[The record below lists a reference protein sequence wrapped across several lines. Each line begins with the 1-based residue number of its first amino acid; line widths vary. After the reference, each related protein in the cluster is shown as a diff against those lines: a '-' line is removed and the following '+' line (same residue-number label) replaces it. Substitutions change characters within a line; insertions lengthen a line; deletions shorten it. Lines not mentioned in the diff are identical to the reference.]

1 MVYIE
6 REIYIL
12 LCYDMLCYSL
22 KTIILCR
29 LAVVRHCAPPKLPGR
44 VQSGVDELKVVVGR
58 VEDTLGGTTKRRP
71 TRQWH
76 RGKGVLERNQG
87 S

>member
-1 MVYIE
+1 MYRERHTYISV
-6 REIYIL
+6 
-12 LCYDMLCYSL
+12 CYVMLCY
-22 KTIILCR
+22 IINSIRLCR

-44 VQSGVDELKVVVGR
+44 GQSGVDELKVVGHR

-71 TRQWH
+71 TRQWN